1 MYNDSL
7 DNSSVLKLK
16 QILASRFGKGLE
28 IRQLMD
34 VSSIPKLEPTLKG
47 QDLHIPIENNGQVL
61 GTAVIPEASNLDQEK
76 MKDIT
81 EVVKLILEPTM
92 YNWFLERREN
102 NLTQLSSTEF
112 STENLELF
120 DDVDDDED
128 DSEYEEETSTQKP
141 QMISNLVHLDGKNE
155 VQIKKIAL
163 QLHELTHR
171 WAFLPF
177 TDIADQLTDIKEVI
191 KMGAIT
197 LFIENV
203 QTLSAAH
210 QDLLLEY
217 LAVPRS
223 DEEPL
228 VVTTSKLD
236 ISELRSSDLHPNL
249 IDELEVNTFE
259 VERAPL
265 SHASLREV
273 LELFFF
279 KDSEIQ

>member
-61 GTAVIPEASNLDQEK
+61 GTAIIPEASNLDQEK

-81 EVVKLILEPTM
+81 DVVKLILEPTM

-177 TDIADQLTDIKEVI
+177 TDIADQLTDIKEII

-265 SHASLREV
+265 SHVSLREV